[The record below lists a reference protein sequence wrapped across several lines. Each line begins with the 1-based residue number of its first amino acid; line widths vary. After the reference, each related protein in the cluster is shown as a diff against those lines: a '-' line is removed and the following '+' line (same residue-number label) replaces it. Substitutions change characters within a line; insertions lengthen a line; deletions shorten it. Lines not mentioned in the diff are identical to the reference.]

1 MGKEFWKESAL
12 ALFKVPSQHLPGVT
26 EGNQGKPQSG
36 WTAAGIEP
44 RTSRMLS
51 QRSTIEPRP
60 LGGST
65 VSLALK

>member
-1 MGKEFWKESAL
+1 MGKDFLKESAL
-12 ALFKVPSQHLPGVT
+12 ALFKVPSQHLLGVT

-60 LGGST
+60 LGMELSDG
-65 VSLALK
+65 